1 MILWLANPETK
12 LDKEDGEEVIKKVKP
27 IIDDSKQKLDSLK
40 NKLDEDFKRKVDSLE
55 NLPIP
60 APVDNDTIITPEK
73 IKTAD
78 ESGF

>member
-1 MILWLANPETK
+1 MILWLSNPDTK
-12 LDKEDGEEVIKKVKP
+12 LNKEDGEKVVEKVKP
-27 IIDDSKQKLDSLK
+27 IIEDSKQQLDSLK
-40 NKLDEDFKRKVDSLE
+40 NKLEEDFKRKTDSIN